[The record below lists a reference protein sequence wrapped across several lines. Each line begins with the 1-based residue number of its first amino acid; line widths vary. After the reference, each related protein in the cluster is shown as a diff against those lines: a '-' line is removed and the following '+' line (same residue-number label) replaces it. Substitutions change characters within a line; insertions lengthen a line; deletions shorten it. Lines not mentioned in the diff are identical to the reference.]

1 MYREGLK
8 RKKEEKSKDDVDM
21 GGVGRHIRLHQI
33 SWVGRK
39 GKAKC
44 LTHEQARTRAE
55 AESQSTV
62 ASGQSRWTR
71 LAREQARLDSLG
83 TGGLNGMGWEWK
95 GS

>member
-1 MYREGLK
+1 
-8 RKKEEKSKDDVDM
+8 M

-39 GKAKC
+39 GKAKR

-62 ASGQSRWTR
+62 ASDKADGPDWREGLVRMGRRDWT
-71 LAREQARLDSLG
+71 SG
-83 TGGLNGMGWEWK
+83 TG
-95 GS
+95 